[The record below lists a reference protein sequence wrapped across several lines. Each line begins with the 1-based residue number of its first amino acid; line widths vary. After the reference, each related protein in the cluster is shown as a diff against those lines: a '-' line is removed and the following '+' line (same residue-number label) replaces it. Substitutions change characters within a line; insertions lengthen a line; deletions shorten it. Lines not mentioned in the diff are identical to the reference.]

1 MAGFPIVSLG
11 AITWDGNIEQEQQHY
26 NSAKM
31 VVPQFA
37 CDEYYN
43 SDDTLI
49 EKAYREH
56 YKNASDNNKI
66 VSFTVEPNNIDVSNG
81 EMSLVNYSIGF
92 DLYSTW
98 ANFYGNANKLKKI
111 ESYRVDS
118 FYIINIK
125 NFFFYGTKNK
135 GTENLYFNAPHLLIA
150 ENGFSLAIARNVE
163 HVYLNIPKLEKIGTE
178 FLSRERQIQNIHFNA
193 SSLTSIGDNVMFL
206 YYSEMNINI
215 SGTQQ
220 TDIQNQKIFNLLN
233 EHIQDEEGEGGK
245 PYVTLILSLETE
257 NLRDFDIRY
266 WSKYENETGL
276 DVGLLEGSNLR

>member
-11 AITWDGNIEQEQQHY
+11 AITWDGNIEQEQLYY

-81 EMSLVNYSIGF
+81 EMSLLNYSIGF
-92 DLYSTW
+92 DLYGTW
-98 ANFYGNANKLKKI
+98 ANFYGNSNKLKKI

-125 NFFFYGTKNK
+125 NFFFYGTKKK

-163 HVYLNIPKLEKIGTE
+163 HVYLNIPKLEKIEKE

-220 TDIQNQKIFNLLN
+220 TDIQNIFNLLN
-233 EHIQDEEGEGGK
+233 EHIPNEEGMGGK

-257 NLRDFDIRY
+257 NLMDFDLRY

-276 DVGLLEGSNLR
+276 DIGLLEGSNLR